1 MGISHTQCL
10 GSINEKGDLG
20 ENARER
26 GSKGLEGAISYSA
39 NEELRHHT
47 AGECPWEQGGACS
60 TIRVR
65 EKPLSSRKQ
74 ILGFFLTSYCQGS
87 PAPCSVQACALGS
100 RADTIVSN

>member
-1 MGISHTQCL
+1 MVQRSRNVGISYTQCL

-26 GSKGLEGAISYSA
+26 GSKELEGAISYSA

-74 ILGFFLTSYCQGS
+74 ILGFFLTSY
-87 PAPCSVQACALGS
+87 
-100 RADTIVSN
+100 